1 MEIGIL
7 QRQAIDKDQ
16 QQCQTH
22 IHHVTSLMTCEER
35 REKVKKTRDWP
46 ATMAAS
52 NRTVLWTPQ
61 RKICPKYFI
70 VTVS

>member
-52 NRTVLWTPQ
+52 NRTVL
-61 RKICPKYFI
+61 
-70 VTVS
+70 